1 MRKRKFIFFRQIILE
16 MSTDIFYTMNYKD
29 VHLIKRHKSLV
40 IIGFILVILAGLIS
54 YSPRFL
60 LYSSECRKADAIIL
74 LLGPDFKARQK
85 EASVLINEGM
95 ADYLIIPAYHKT
107 YGIYDK
113 GKGQYL
119 LPDLHSFEPNNN
131 NVLHTPDFYEDTHLE
146 IIEAKKIMSDY
157 GLKSAIFVSSPYHM
171 RRIKLIAAKIF
182 DLNKGD
188 FYFVPTR
195 YEKVPVNG
203 WELSS
208 TDWRK
213 VRREYGKIL
222 WFFIYFTWSHD
233 S

>member
-1 MRKRKFIFFRQIILE
+1 
-16 MSTDIFYTMNYKD
+16 
-29 VHLIKRHKSLV
+29 LIKRHKGLIV
-40 IIGFILVILAGLIS
+40 FILVLFAGLVL

-60 LYSSECRKADAIIL
+60 LYSSEYKKADAIIL

-85 EASVLINEGM
+85 EAYILISEGM

-113 GKGQYL
+113 GKGKYL
-119 LPDLHSFEPNNN
+119 LPDLHSFESNNN
-131 NVLHTPDFYEDTHLE
+131 NVFHPPGFYEDTHLE
-146 IIEAKKIMSDY
+146 IIESKKIMSDY
-157 GLKSAIFVSSPYHM
+157 GLRSAIFVSSPYHM
-171 RRIKLIAAKIF
+171 RRIKLIATKVF
-182 DLNKGD
+182 DFNEGS

-213 VRREYGKIL
+213 VRREYSKIL
-222 WFFIYFTWSHD
+222 WFFMYFTWSHN

>member
-1 MRKRKFIFFRQIILE
+1 M
-16 MSTDIFYTMNYKD
+16 
-29 VHLIKRHKSLV
+29 IKRHKGLV
-40 IIGFILVILAGLIS
+40 IWFFILVLLAGLVL

-60 LYSSECRKADAIIL
+60 LYSSEYKKADAIIL

-85 EASVLINEGM
+85 EANLLINEGL

-119 LPDLHSFEPNNN
+119 LPGLHSFESTNN
-131 NVLHTPDFYEDTHLE
+131 NVLHPPDFYEDTHLE

-157 GLKSAIFVSSPYHM
+157 ELKSAIFVSSPYHM
-171 RRIKLIAAKIF
+171 RRIKLIATKVF
-182 DLNKGD
+182 DLSNGG

-195 YEKVPVNG
+195 YEKVPVNY

-208 TDWRK
+208 ADWKK

-222 WFFIYFTWSHD
+222 WFYIYFTWSHN